1 VAAVDEETRRYLDV
15 LREDIVSRTAAHTDE
30 QFARSMARSDE
41 QFAKAM
47 ARSEEQFARAMAHT
61 DERFDQAMAHTDEQF
76 ARAMA
81 HTDERFDQAMAHTD
95 EQFARAMAHTD
106 ARFDLAEEQVR
117 GTMMLLERME
127 HTLQVVAESV
137 VLRTEGLGRIAD
149 DHERRIGDLER
160 RVP

>member
-1 VAAVDEETRRYLDV
+1 MDEETRRYLDV
-15 LREDIVSRTAAHTDE
+15 LREDIVSRTAAHTDG
-30 QFARSMARSDE
+30 

-81 HTDERFDQAMAHTD
+81 HTD
-95 EQFARAMAHTD
+95 
-106 ARFDLAEEQVR
+106 ARFDLAEEQGR

-127 HTLQVVAESV
+127 HTLQVVAESI

-160 RVP
+160 RAP

>member
-1 VAAVDEETRRYLDV
+1 MDEETRRYLDV

-47 ARSEEQFARAMAHT
+47 ARSE
-61 DERFDQAMAHTDEQF
+61 EQF

-149 DHERRIGDLER
+149 DHERRIGDLES